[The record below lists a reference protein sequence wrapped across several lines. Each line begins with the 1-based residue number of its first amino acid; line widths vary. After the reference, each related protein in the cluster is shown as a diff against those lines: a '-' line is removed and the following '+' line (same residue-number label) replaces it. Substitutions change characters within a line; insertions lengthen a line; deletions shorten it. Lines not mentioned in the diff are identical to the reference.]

1 MTESQIRDGMRI
13 DWDTDI
19 EMDDGLVLK
28 ADVFVPSRTVGIR

>member
-19 EMDDGLVLK
+19 EMDDGLTLK
-28 ADVFVPSRTVGIR
+28 ADVFRPIEDGSIR